1 MSYIESSLLDGEKV
15 VYRAT
20 LHWVVLLA
28 PVLFVVISLFVMAL
42 WVYLGL
48 FFLILSLIWAL
59 SRFLGRRFTEFAITD
74 RRILIKTGIL
84 NRRSLEVILSKVE
97 SIAVEQSI
105 WGRMLNF
112 GTIVVKGTGG
122 TRQPFSTI
130 ATPFEFRKAVQD
142 QVATIEKQ

>member
-1 MSYIESSLLDGEKV
+1 
-15 VYRAT
+15 
-20 LHWVVLLA
+20 
-28 PVLFVVISLFVMAL
+28 MAL